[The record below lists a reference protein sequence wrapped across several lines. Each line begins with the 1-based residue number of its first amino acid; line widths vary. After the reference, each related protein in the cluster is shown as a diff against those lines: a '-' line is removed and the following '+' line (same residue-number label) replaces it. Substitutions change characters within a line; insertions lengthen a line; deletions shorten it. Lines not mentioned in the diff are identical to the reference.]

1 MEEVTN
7 EWLVYLLQTYLF
19 WQDNVS
25 SELQGNGSV
34 Y

>member
-1 MEEVTN
+1 MVEVTN
-7 EWLVYLLQTYLF
+7 ERLVYLLHTYLF
-19 WQDNVS
+19 WQGNVS